1 MISRE
6 KASRGFCA
14 LSVVRESG
22 AAFFFYFLLFFF
34 FFLVSVDSRARG
46 FNRDCRWRVGRIR
59 EREREKK
66 ENWNRSAFL
75 FVRGEM
81 KRLWFITGLFRS
93 SWTAFVQLHT

>member
-34 FFLVSVDSRARG
+34 FWFRLTRG
-46 FNRDCRWRVGRIR
+46 QEDLIETVGGGLAEFER
-59 EREREKK
+59 ERERKK
-66 ENWNRSAFL
+66 KTGTE
-75 FVRGEM
+75 VRFY
-81 KRLWFITGLFRS
+81 L
-93 SWTAFVQLHT
+93 

>member
-34 FFLVSVDSRARG
+34 LVSVDSRARG

-59 EREREKK
+59 ERERERKK
-66 ENWNRSAFL
+66 KTGTE
-75 FVRGEM
+75 VRFY
-81 KRLWFITGLFRS
+81 L
-93 SWTAFVQLHT
+93 

>member
-22 AAFFFYFLLFFF
+22 VAFFFYFLLFF

-46 FNRDCRWRVGRIR
+46 FNRDCREGWQNSR

>member
-34 FFLVSVDSRARG
+34 FWFRLTRG
-46 FNRDCRWRVGRIR
+46 QGDLIETVGGGLAEFER
-59 EREREKK
+59 EREREKRK
-66 ENWNRSAFL
+66 LEPKCVSICKGRNETTLVYYR
-75 FVRGEM
+75 
-81 KRLWFITGLFRS
+81 FIS
-93 SWTAFVQLHT
+93 K

>member
-34 FFLVSVDSRARG
+34 FFFLVSVDSRARG
-46 FNRDCRWRVGRIR
+46 FNRDCR
-59 EREREKK
+59 
-66 ENWNRSAFL
+66 
-75 FVRGEM
+75 
-81 KRLWFITGLFRS
+81 
-93 SWTAFVQLHT
+93 

>member
-34 FFLVSVDSRARG
+34 FFWFRLTRG
-46 FNRDCRWRVGRIR
+46 QGDLIETVGGGLAEF